1 MCSTC
6 DCVVYMYFV
15 LKRLVLPGAKQIV
28 VESERWFAKELFL
41 TRTQRDAWRQWTGH
55 TGRRKLCKWTT
66 LNCLDKQRTLCT
78 MLPPLKKC
86 WLFMTT
92 QNILHNDPKRSEYVE
107 FVFSLRHE
115 ISKPCN
121 DQRQHWCQ
129 WDFFYWCGIFVE
141 FKSQTFYLSQGK
153 WGFWRKVSENW
164 NYNTTSINTIAGWP
178 WKKYFGLNH
187 RCLDVLSM
195 FFLNEECEF
204 VQNSSE
210 WRKCPSLPSVEQV
223 LEKFEKCCLW

>member
-1 MCSTC
+1 MLEDNGLDTQGGESSVSEQHWTAWINRGL
-6 DCVVYMYFV
+6 CVQCFP
-15 LKRLVLPGAKQIV
+15 RLRSAGYSWQPKI
-28 VESERWFAKELFL
+28 FCIMI
-41 TRTQRDAWRQWTGH
+41 QRDLSMWSVCFNLGMKFQNHVMIRDNTDVNGIFFTGVEY
-55 TGRRKLCKWTT
+55 LLS
-66 LNCLDKQRTLCT
+66 LN
-78 MLPPLKKC
+78 
-86 WLFMTT
+86 
-92 QNILHNDPKRSEYVE
+92 
-107 FVFSLRHE
+107 LRHF
-115 ISKPCN
+115 I
-121 DQRQHWCQ
+121 
-129 WDFFYWCGIFVE
+129 
-141 FKSQTFYLSQGK
+141 LSQGK

-195 FFLNEECEF
+195 FFLNEECKF